1 MYLESKSRQ
10 QKVTKPLHPPAFHLY
25 SHLYHFHNIWM
36 FNHPLTTK
44 YHLFFSLRL
53 LGDEI
58 LNGIVR
64 KKFFHFPVKLCRQ
77 CLIMC
82 NDQRRFVQ
90 LLNDVRH
97 GKCLSRAGD
106 TKQGFKLISFLETFH
121 QFRDCLRLIA
131 GWFVL

>member
-53 LGDEI
+53 LGDKIFHCVIGEEFLKLTI
-58 LNGIVR
+58 QLGCQCFIV
-64 KKFFHFPVKLCRQ
+64 CNNQ
-77 CLIMC
+77 C
-82 NDQRRFVQ
+82 RFVH
-90 LLNDVRH
+90 LLDNVCH
-97 GKCLSRAGD
+97 GKGLTRSGD
-106 TKQGFKLISFLETFH
+106 TKQRLTLVSFFKSFD
-121 QFRDCLRLIA
+121 QFFDCLWLIT
-131 GWFVL
+131 GWVIL